1 MPKEAKKKPAETTRK
16 TAKSSR
22 DGAAAATAAADDAHP
37 IRAFL
42 KAVFTL
48 AFVGFCVYAWLR
60 TRDHVVRDLTFARNP
75 PRVVL
80 HERPSWM
87 SDALMNK
94 IIRVAAPDVAHSAF
108 DHQLLVNTASL
119 LQNHPDTAPWV
130 RTVRSVR
137 RVYDNAPGDTLEIDC
152 DFRSPV
158 ALVKW
163 ELYYWL
169 VDGDGIL
176 LPEQYTAGDLRKVMY
191 DGGGGGDHLS
201 LRIIEGVAT
210 SPPESGQ
217 KWQGADLAA
226 GIDMIKLLYGKPYA
240 DDVERINVANL
251 SGRQNPNEA
260 QVVLITRFQTQVRW
274 GRPVNAKDYFVEVS
288 PAQKLE
294 YMSSIVRDYGRVDAK
309 HSAVDLRFDIVT
321 FPSADAQGE
330 QANTNGA
337 SGR

>member
-16 TAKSSR
+16 TSKSPK
-22 DGAAAATAAADDAHP
+22 DGAAAATAEDAHP

-42 KAVFTL
+42 KAVCTL
-48 AFVGFCVYAWLR
+48 AFVGFCVFAYLR
-60 TRDHVVRDLTFARNP
+60 ARDHVVRDLTFTRNP
-75 PRVVL
+75 PKVVL

-94 IIRVAAPDVAHSAF
+94 IMRVAAPDVAHSAF

-119 LQNHPDTAPWV
+119 LEKHPDTAPWV
-130 RTVRSVR
+130 KTVRSVR
-137 RVYDNAPGDTLEIDC
+137 RIYDNAPGDTLEIDC

-176 LPEQYTAGDLRKVMY
+176 LPEQYTPSDLRKVMY
-191 DGGGGGDHLS
+191 DGSGDHLS

-260 QVVLITRFQTQVRW
+260 QVVLITKYQTQVRW

-330 QANTNGA
+330 QANTNTTG
-337 SGR
+337 GR

>member
-16 TAKSSR
+16 TAKSK
-22 DGAAAATAAADDAHP
+22 DGAAAETDAHP
-37 IRAFL
+37 VRAFL
-42 KAVFTL
+42 KAVCTL
-48 AFVGFCVYAWLR
+48 AFVGLCVFAYLR

-94 IIRVAAPDVAHSAF
+94 IMHVAAPDVAHSAF

-130 RTVRSVR
+130 KTVRSVR
-137 RVYDNAPGDTLEIDC
+137 RIYDNAPGDTIEIDC

-163 ELYYWL
+163 EMYYWL

-176 LPEQYTAGDLRKVMY
+176 LPEQYTTNDLRKVMY
-191 DGGGGGDHLS
+191 DGDHLS

-260 QVVLITRFQTQVRW
+260 QVVLITRYQTQVRW

-330 QANTNGA
+330 QANTN
-337 SGR
+337 SGGR

>member
-1 MPKEAKKKPAETTRK
+1 MPKEVKKKPVETK
-16 TAKSSR
+16 KNPKPAKE
-22 DGAAAATAAADDAHP
+22 GGDAHP
-37 IRAFL
+37 VRAFL
-42 KAVFTL
+42 KAVCTL
-48 AFVGFCVYAWLR
+48 AFVGLCVFAYLR
-60 TRDHVVRDLTFARNP
+60 TRDHVVGDVTFSHNP
-75 PRVVL
+75 PKVVL
-80 HERPSWM
+80 RERPSWM

-94 IIRVAAPDVAHSAF
+94 IMRVAAPDVAHSAF

-130 RTVRSVR
+130 KTVRSVR
-137 RVYDNAPGDTLEIDC
+137 RIYGSAPGDTLEIDC

-169 VDGDGIL
+169 IDGDGIL
-176 LPEQYTAGDLRKVMY
+176 LPEQYNANDLRKVMY
-191 DGGGGGDHLS
+191 DGDHLS

-240 DDVERINVANL
+240 DDVERINVTNL
-251 SGRQNPNEA
+251 AGRQNPNEA
-260 QVVLITRFQTQVRW
+260 QVVLITRYQTQVRW

-294 YMSSIVRDYGRVDAK
+294 YMAKIVQQYGRVDAK

-330 QANTNGA
+330 QANT